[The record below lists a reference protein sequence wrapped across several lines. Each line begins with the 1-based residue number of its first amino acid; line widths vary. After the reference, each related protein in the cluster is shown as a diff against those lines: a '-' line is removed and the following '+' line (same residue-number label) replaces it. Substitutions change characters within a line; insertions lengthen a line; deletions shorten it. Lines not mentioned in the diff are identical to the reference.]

1 MVHVHCISKMI
12 LCHIQLF
19 ALPDNSPLYHCE
31 CCTQATLSQAFQSV
45 LILIEGKI
53 NVIIVGSILVVMVKI
68 SVIIEDTYKYQVV
81 EFTPTPP
88 DLKWRLFGSV
98 R

>member
-1 MVHVHCISKMI
+1 MNAVCKQHSLK
-12 LCHIQLF
+12 LF
-19 ALPDNSPLYHCE
+19 NLHLMK
-31 CCTQATLSQAFQSV
+31 
-45 LILIEGKI
+45 GKI
-53 NVIIVGSILVVMVKI
+53 NLIIVSSIQVVMVKT
-68 SVIIEDTYKYQVV
+68 SVFIEDILYKYQVV